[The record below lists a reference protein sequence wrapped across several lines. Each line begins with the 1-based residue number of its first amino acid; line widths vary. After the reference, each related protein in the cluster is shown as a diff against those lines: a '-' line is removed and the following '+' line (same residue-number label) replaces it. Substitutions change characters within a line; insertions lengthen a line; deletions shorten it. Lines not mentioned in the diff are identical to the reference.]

1 MTSMTKR
8 TSLAAL
14 LLATLLIAAAYA
26 SAFLPGGTPPW
37 GPWLMAVGVPLVL
50 VSVMVLGAVRSG
62 SGMGRLAWPFAFVGG
77 ILGAGFLLALGLPA
91 DEAAGVALYL
101 GLPLR
106 ASIILYGIGLL
117 PIVILPVAYALT
129 FDAMTLNAED
139 VERVRLAGEEW
150 ARRRAAGPAPA
161 GLAAPPE
168 SVAAAGEGSTSGAG
182 VLR

>member
-1 MTSMTKR
+1 MTKR

-37 GPWLMAVGVPLVL
+37 GPWLMAAGVPLVL

-62 SGMGRLAWPFAFVGG
+62 EGMGRLAWPFAFVGG

-129 FDAMTLNAED
+129 FDAMTLNAGD

-150 ARRRAAGPAPA
+150 ARGR
-161 GLAAPPE
+161 AAPPE
-168 SVAAAGEGSTSGAG
+168 SAAATGEGSTPGAG
-182 VLR
+182 ALR

>member
-1 MTSMTKR
+1 MTKR
-8 TSLAAL
+8 ASLAAL

-37 GPWLMAVGVPLVL
+37 GPWLMAAGVPLVL
-50 VSVMVLGAVRSG
+50 VSVMVLGAVRG
-62 SGMGRLAWPFAFVGG
+62 GEGMGRLAWPFAFVGG
-77 ILGAGFLLALGLPA
+77 ILGAGFLLALGLPS
-91 DEAAGVALYL
+91 DEAAGAALYL

-129 FDAMTLNAED
+129 FDAMTLNAGD
-139 VERVRLAGEEW
+139 VERVRLAGEAW
-150 ARRRAAGPAPA
+150 ARGRAAGSAS
-161 GLAAPPE
+161 GGAAASPDPT
-168 SVAAAGEGSTSGAG
+168 VAAGEGSTPGAG